1 MKILSVTAR
10 EIYDS
15 RGNPTIEC
23 TIELEN
29 GKYTQASVPS
39 GKSRGSHE
47 AFELR
52 DGGIRLM
59 GLGVQKAVQI
69 IDTVVAPALL
79 GHEANFIQVDA
90 LLRELD
96 GTENK
101 SVLGANTMLAV
112 SMAVCRAQALAEE
125 IELYELMAYLC
136 EFETVSL
143 SYPMFNMI
151 NGGVHASNRL
161 QVQEFLII
169 PVGINSFHAA
179 MEAGSDFFH
188 ILKKLLEQKGYSTAV
203 GDEGG
208 FAPALDHEQQALDFL
223 METIEYMQHEYGIS
237 MMIALDIAASQF
249 YDKAA
254 DAYHWHGKLI
264 SADELIQWYVQ
275 LAGLY
280 PLYGIED
287 GLAEDDWGAWA
298 QLYDAL
304 GNRIAIIG
312 DDLFATNVQRIYHG
326 IEENIAN
333 TVLIKPNQV
342 GTITETLQAIKL
354 CKTYDKNII
363 VSHRSGETN
372 DSFIADLAVAASA
385 GQIKAGGL
393 SRGERLAK
401 YNRLL
406 EIEDQLLRVVSQDG

>member
-1 MKILSVTAR
+1 MKIISVAAR

-23 TIELEN
+23 TVELEN
-29 GKYTQASVPS
+29 GKRAKASVPS
-39 GKSRGSHE
+39 GMSRGTHE

-59 GLGVQKAVQI
+59 GQGVQKAVQAI
-69 IDTVVAPALL
+69 ETVIAPALM
-79 GHEANFIQVDA
+79 GHDVNFIQVDA

-101 SVLGANTMLAV
+101 SVLGGNTILAV
-112 SMAVCRAQALAEE
+112 SMAVCRAQAIAEQV
-125 IELYELMAYLC
+125 ELYELMAYLC

-151 NGGVHASNRL
+151 NGGAHASNHL
-161 QVQEFLII
+161 QVQEFMVI

-208 FAPALDHEQQALDFL
+208 FAPAFDHEQQALDFL

-237 MMIALDIAASQF
+237 MMIALDVAASQF
-249 YDKAA
+249 YDKKMKM
-254 DAYHWHGKLI
+254 YHWQGKLV
-264 SADELIQWYVQ
+264 SSDEMIDWYKK
-275 LAGLY
+275 LAETY
-280 PLYGIED
+280 PLYAIED
-287 GLAEDDWGAWA
+287 GLAEDDWQGWVN
-298 QLYDAL
+298 LYDAL
-304 GNRIAIIG
+304 GSKIAIVG
-312 DDLFATNVQRIYHG
+312 DDLFATNAERIYQG
-326 IEENIAN
+326 IDANVAN
-333 TVLIKPNQV
+333 TVIIKPNQV
-342 GTITETLQAIKL
+342 GTVTEALQAIKL
-354 CKTYDKNII
+354 CKAHGKNVI

-406 EIEDQLLRVVSQDG
+406 EIENQLLNVIAKNE